1 MMKKTNIYLMMLAL
15 AVSVLPMLTSCD
27 EDDQYLASQLR
38 NKDWQGYIG
47 TYYSDRWGLSG
58 ENFNTVMRFTSKD
71 SWYTSGRG
79 EELDY
84 STRSRYDYAYCTFK
98 WFIVDGEITLI
109 YDDDKWQPIYIV
121 DYSLNS
127 SRFRGYIYDGTS
139 RRIKFDLENTTYED
153 WGYYDNHT
161 GGYGD
166 FSHQNYYNSR
176 TTPDFAAPDSAVQP
190 PLQAPLV
197 IDRTEQ
203 ARQNSGEPDAVSIAS
218 GIFAERMR

>member
-1 MMKKTNIYLMMLAL
+1 MRKNFSYFMMLVM
-15 AVSVLPMLTSCD
+15 AVVALPMLTSCD
-27 EDDQYLASQLR
+27 EDDQYLADQLR
-38 NKDWQGYIG
+38 DKDWQGYIG

-58 ENFNTVMRFTSKD
+58 KDFNTVMRFTSKE

-84 STRSRYDYAYCTFK
+84 STRSRRDYAYCTFK

-127 SRFRGYIYDGTS
+127 SRFRGYIYDGSS
-139 RRIKFDLENTTYED
+139 RKIKFDLENDTYDD
-153 WGYYDNHT
+153 WDEYNRHT

-166 FSHQNYYNSR
+166 FSNQNYYNSR
-176 TTPDFAAPDSAVQP
+176 IAPVIADDD
-190 PLQAPLV
+190 APLV
-197 IDRTEQ
+197 IDRTEE
-203 ARQNSGEPDAVSIAS
+203 ARQNSGDPNAASIVS
-218 GIFAERMR
+218 GIFAEKFLSK

>member
-1 MMKKTNIYLMMLAL
+1 MKKTYTFIMMLVMSVVAL
-15 AVSVLPMLTSCD
+15 QMLTSCD
-27 EDDQYLASQLR
+27 EDDQYIADQLR

-47 TYYSDRWGLSG
+47 TYYSDRWGLTG
-58 ENFNTVMRFTSKD
+58 EDFNTVMRFTSKD

-84 STRSRYDYAYCTFK
+84 STRSSRDYAYCTFK

-127 SRFRGYIYDGTS
+127 SRFRGYIYDGSS
-139 RRIKFDLENTTYED
+139 RKIKFDLENETYNN
-153 WGYYDNHT
+153 WGTYNRSK

-166 FSHQNYYNSR
+166 FSHQNYYHSR
-176 TTPDFAAPDSAVQP
+176 TAPAFDDEEGT
-190 PLQAPLV
+190 LV
-197 IDRTEQ
+197 IDRTEE
-203 ARQNSGEPDAVSIAS
+203 ARQNSGEADAVSIVS
-218 GIFAERMR
+218 GIFAERFK

>member
-1 MMKKTNIYLMMLAL
+1 MKKTYTYFMMLAM
-15 AVSVLPMLTSCD
+15 AVVALPMFTSCE
-27 EDDQYLASQLR
+27 EDDQYLADQLR

-58 ENFNTVMRFTSKD
+58 EDFNTVMHFTSKD

-84 STRSRYDYAYCTFK
+84 RTGSRYDYAYCTFK

-121 DYSLNS
+121 DYSLNA
-127 SRFRGYIYDGTS
+127 SRFRGYIYDGTN
-139 RRIKFDLENTTYED
+139 RRIKFDLRNEAYND
-153 WGYYDNHT
+153 WNYYDQRS

-166 FSHQNYYNSR
+166 FSNQNYYHSR
-176 TTPDFAAPDSAVQP
+176 TAPDFDDENR
-190 PLQAPLV
+190 PLV
-197 IDRTEQ
+197 IDRTEE
-203 ARQNSGEPDAVSIAS
+203 ARQFSGESDAVSIVS
-218 GIFAERMR
+218 GIFAERLQSAR